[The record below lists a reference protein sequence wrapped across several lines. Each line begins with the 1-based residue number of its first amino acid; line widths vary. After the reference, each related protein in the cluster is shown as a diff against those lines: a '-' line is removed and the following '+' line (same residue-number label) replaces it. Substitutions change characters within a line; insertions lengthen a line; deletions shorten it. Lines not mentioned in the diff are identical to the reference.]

1 MARESD
7 REPPVERPWGW
18 YQTVDRGDGFLVKR
32 IVVEPGQRLSL
43 QKHAR
48 RSEHWVVVRGAAR
61 VTCGDEVRRLG
72 PNEAVHIPLGAAH
85 RLENTG
91 DEALHIIEVQ
101 CGDDLREDDIVRL
114 EDDYGRE

>member
-1 MARESD
+1 MAREAD
-7 REPPVERPWGW
+7 REPRVERPWGW
-18 YQTVDRGDGFLVKR
+18 YQTVDSGDGFLVKR

-48 RSEHWVVVRGAAR
+48 RSEHWVVVRGTAR
-61 VTCGDEVRRLG
+61 VTRGDEVRRLG
-72 PNEAVHIPLGAAH
+72 PNEHVDIPLGAAH

-91 DEALHIIEVQ
+91 DEPLHIIEVQ

-114 EDDYGRE
+114 EDDYGR